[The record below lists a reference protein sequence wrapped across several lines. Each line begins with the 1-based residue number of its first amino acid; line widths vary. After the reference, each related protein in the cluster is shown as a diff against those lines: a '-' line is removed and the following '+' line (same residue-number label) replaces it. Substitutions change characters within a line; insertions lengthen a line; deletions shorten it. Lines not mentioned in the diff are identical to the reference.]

1 MAIFNKNKNCNKRD
15 SYFDFLLFVAFLL
28 VVAAVTGTIGTKFS
42 RHEQVISNG
51 KYDIIDIVSTY
62 YVKDRDSDNIYIAIV
77 NEHNAV
83 TYYRLVNDDDTYA
96 DIKDIIYTLNKED

>member
-1 MAIFNKNKNCNKRD
+1 MAIFNKNKNCNKRN
-15 SYFDFLLFVAFLL
+15 SYLDFLIFVGFLL
-28 VVAAVTGTIGTKFS
+28 AVVGVTGIMGDKFS
-42 RHEQVISNG
+42 RREKVISNG

-62 YVKDRDSDNIYIAIV
+62 YVKDKDSDNIYIAIV

-83 TYYRLVNDDDTYA
+83 TYYRLVNDDDTYV